1 MVCVLPTQSF
11 SFSNAM
17 APLPPV
23 GRDFATA
30 NTGWKDRAAVAIYQ
44 RDEP

>member
-1 MVCVLPTQSF
+1 
-11 SFSNAM
+11 
-17 APLPPV
+17 V